1 MRVVLDTNILISA
14 IGKTSPLRPI
24 WTSFLFGKYELLLS
38 DEVAYEYEE
47 ILQARSAPGAS
58 NLVMKILIE
67 ARNVIHKHIYY
78 SWNAIKKDP
87 DDNKFFD
94 LAIAG
99 HADYLVTN
107 DRHFNILK
115 QLAFPQV
122 KVLNAIEFL
131 AILSTVENQ

>member
-1 MRVVLDTNILISA
+1 MRVVLDTNVLISA
-14 IGKTSPLRPI
+14 IGRNSPLKPI
-24 WTSFLFGKYELLLS
+24 WSSFLFGKYELLLS
-38 DEVAYEYEE
+38 DEVVNEYEE
-47 ILQARSAPGAS
+47 ILQARCAPGAS

-67 ARNVIHKHIYY
+67 ARNVIHKHVYY

-107 DRHFNILK
+107 DRHFNVLK
-115 QLAFPQV
+115 KLAFPQV
-122 KVLNAIEFL
+122 KVINAIEFM
-131 AILSTVENQ
+131 AILSAAESQ